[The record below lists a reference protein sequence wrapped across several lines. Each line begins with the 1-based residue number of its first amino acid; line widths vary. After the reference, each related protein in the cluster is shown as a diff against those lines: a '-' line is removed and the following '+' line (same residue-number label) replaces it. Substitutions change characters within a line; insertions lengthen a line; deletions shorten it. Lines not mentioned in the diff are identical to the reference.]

1 MVAVTIE
8 GVRRSFWRHDFY
20 VVNLWDEAGRRL
32 LGIAIGQ
39 AEAYTLV
46 MELNHMEAPRP
57 TALHLLV
64 NALRALEVVV
74 EEVRI
79 EGYKVSPIPFIC
91 AVVRLR
97 QGDNVQELDARP
109 SDALGLVAMLKCP
122 LTASEELLEK
132 IGVVLPEGQ
141 TPEQHYAE
149 DLLKR
154 EGIALPEEKQ
164 LRLGFSKAPAREA
177 LVKEVRATLLGIP
190 LPQVPSEVEAEKAKK
205 EYLRFLLGDDYEQY
219 YERKSE

>member
-20 VVNLWDEAGRRL
+20 VVNLWDEVGRRL

-39 AEAYTLV
+39 PEAYTLV
-46 MELNHMEAPRP
+46 MELNHMEVPRP
-57 TALHLLV
+57 TTLHLMV
-64 NALRALEVVV
+64 NAFRALGAIV

-79 EGYKVSPIPFIC
+79 EGYKISPIPFIC
-91 AVVRLR
+91 AVVRLKH
-97 QGDNVQELDARP
+97 GDNVQELDARP

-122 LTASEELLEK
+122 LAVSEELLEK

-154 EGIALPEEKQ
+154 EGIVLPEEKQ

-177 LVKEVRATLLGIP
+177 LVKEVRGTLLGIP
-190 LPQVPSEVEAEKAKK
+190 YFPTEQEAEQTKK
-205 EYLRFLLGDDYEQY
+205 QYLRFLLGDDYEQY
-219 YERKSE
+219 YERKDEP